1 MTAGPKP
8 VVIVSKCLLGER
20 CRYDGEPVSAPAV
33 LNLSKLVKLVPV
45 CPETGIGL
53 PVPRDPIR
61 LVRTGDRIRLVQTR
75 TGIDLTGKMRTFC
88 RQFLAGLTADG
99 FILKARSPSCAVRD
113 ARVHDA
119 TGKVLR
125 GMRRPGFFAAA
136 VLDSLP
142 DVPVADETALSHR
155 RAREHFLARVLAAT
169 ACTGKMDANPCPAAQ
184 KKQQARDG

>member
-1 MTAGPKP
+1 MSAGPKP

-33 LNLSKLVKLVPV
+33 LSLSKFLKLVPV
-45 CPETGIGL
+45 CPETSIGL

-75 TGIDLTGKMRTFC
+75 TGVNLTWKMRTFC
-88 RQFLAGLTADG
+88 RQFLAGLVADG

-119 TGKVLR
+119 TGRVLR

-136 VLDSLP
+136 VLDSFTN
-142 DVPVADETALSHR
+142 VPVADETALSR
-155 RAREHFLARVLAAT
+155 RHAREHFLARVLAAT
-169 ACTGKMDANPCPAAQ
+169 VGAGKMDANPCAAAR
-184 KKQQARDG
+184 KKREARDG